1 MHTKNYFLSFMVAFV
16 FCWTNLAAQEQ
27 PFTYVVATDNSGDFT
42 TVQAAVDA
50 CKEGEQRSIIFIKNG
65 TYKEMVNVPKGKI
78 ISLIGESAE
87 GVLITFDRDRGA
99 GSDFTD
105 FRDITTCQFYG
116 EDMYVEGLTIENS
129 SGNVGQAEAHY
140 VASDRQTYKNCRF
153 LGYQDTQRTNSGA
166 RAYFKDCFIQGATD
180 FIFGD
185 GLMYYDNCTV
195 TYVMAVDEVA
205 FTGRVVC
212 IGYAKNEVAFQTKYF
227 VQKELNICGSRNALP
242 ADFRGVINLLK
253 KGNFQTDRLIS
264 KVVKPELALQA
275 MQEWIEAPGKIF
287 RILVEF

>member
-116 EDMYVEGLTIENS
+116 EDMYVEGPKHIMS
-129 SGNVGQAEAHY
+129 
-140 VASDRQTYKNCRF
+140 
-153 LGYQDTQRTNSGA
+153 
-166 RAYFKDCFIQGATD
+166 
-180 FIFGD
+180 
-185 GLMYYDNCTV
+185 
-195 TYVMAVDEVA
+195 
-205 FTGRVVC
+205 
-212 IGYAKNEVAFQTKYF
+212 
-227 VQKELNICGSRNALP
+227 
-242 ADFRGVINLLK
+242 LLIV
-253 KGNFQTDRLIS
+253 RLI
-264 KVVKPELALQA
+264 
-275 MQEWIEAPGKIF
+275 KIAVSWVTKIHKG
-287 RILVEF
+287 RIAGHVLTLKIVSYRGLLILFLVMVSCTTIIVRSTV

>member
-116 EDMYVEGLTIENS
+116 EDMYVE
-129 SGNVGQAEAHY
+129 
-140 VASDRQTYKNCRF
+140 
-153 LGYQDTQRTNSGA
+153 
-166 RAYFKDCFIQGATD
+166 
-180 FIFGD
+180 
-185 GLMYYDNCTV
+185 
-195 TYVMAVDEVA
+195 
-205 FTGRVVC
+205 
-212 IGYAKNEVAFQTKYF
+212 
-227 VQKELNICGSRNALP
+227 
-242 ADFRGVINLLK
+242 
-253 KGNFQTDRLIS
+253 
-264 KVVKPELALQA
+264 
-275 MQEWIEAPGKIF
+275 
-287 RILVEF
+287 